1 MTEPINHINPSFS
14 SGPTVERLDLEH
26 LTKLLQ
32 FGWKIIYK
40 K

>member
-1 MTEPINHINPSFS
+1 MTELIKPLNLLFS
-14 SGPTVERLDLEH
+14 SGPTEEKLDLEH

>member
-14 SGPTVERLDLEH
+14 LGPTVERLDLEH